1 MNPRSMENRLRLAAQ
16 REGLRLEK
24 SCARDRDDVTFGG
37 YMLVNI
43 ERNEI
48 AYGVA
53 GHTGPAY
60 RFSLEDVEAFLI
72 KKALARNNG
81 NARKAAEALGLS
93 RSAFYRRLQQYG
105 L

>member
-1 MNPRSMENRLRLAAQ
+1 MDPRSRENRLRRSAQ
-16 REGLRLEK
+16 RLGLRLEK
-24 SCARDRDDVTFGG
+24 SRTRDPHDVTFGG

-60 RFSLEDVEAFLI
+60 RFSLEDVEAYLKRR
-72 KKALARNNG
+72 KKATKN
-81 NARKAAEALGLS
+81 
-93 RSAFYRRLQQYG
+93 
-105 L
+105 

>member
-60 RFSLEDVEAFLI
+60 RFSLEDVEAYLKRR
-72 KKALARNNG
+72 KKATKN
-81 NARKAAEALGLS
+81 
-93 RSAFYRRLQQYG
+93 
-105 L
+105 

>member
-1 MNPRSMENRLRLAAQ
+1 M
-16 REGLRLEK
+16 
-24 SCARDRDDVTFGG
+24 
-37 YMLVNI
+37 
-43 ERNEI
+43 
-48 AYGVA
+48 
-53 GHTGPAY
+53 
-60 RFSLEDVEAFLI
+60 SLEEVEASLI